1 MTKRYFGNEDDD
13 DQFHFENEFDDGYEE
28 FEEGEEEHVAY
39 IDSEGLVNM
48 MHMDLAQSEL
58 NQHILGKAIELAQQ
72 SFFWRFKSMPSKLKE
87 IKKVYRQLIRMTEE
101 EEEEEE
107 GEE

>member
-13 DQFHFENEFDDGYEE
+13 DQFHFENDFDEE
-28 FEEGEEEHVAY
+28 YEEGEEGHVAY
-39 IDSEGLVNM
+39 IDSEGLVNI

-72 SFFWRFKSMPSKLKE
+72 SFFWRFKSMSSKLNE
-87 IKKVYRQLIRMTEE
+87 IRNIYRQLIKMTEE
-101 EEEEEE
+101 EKE
-107 GEE
+107 GED